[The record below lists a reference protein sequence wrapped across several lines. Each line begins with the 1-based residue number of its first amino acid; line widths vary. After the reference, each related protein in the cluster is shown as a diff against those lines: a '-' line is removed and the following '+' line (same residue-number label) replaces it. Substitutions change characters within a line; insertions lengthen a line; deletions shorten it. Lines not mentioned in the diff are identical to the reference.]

1 MSVSCNVCAKLLQ
14 SDSVDT
20 IDHSPPDFS
29 VHGDSPGKNNGVGC
43 YTLLQGIFP
52 TQELNLRLL
61 CRLHLHVGSLP
72 VVPPGKPQ
80 RLIKGIL
87 ITAFLRFNSHAI
99 KFTH

>member
-1 MSVSCNVCAKLLQ
+1 MNYKQALVDMHDDMTSLHHAMCVLSCL

-29 VHGDSPGKNNGVGC
+29 VHGDSPGKNTGVGC
-43 YTLLQGIFP
+43 HTLLQGIFP

-61 CRLHLHVGSLP
+61 HLLHLHVGSLT

-80 RLIKGIL
+80 
-87 ITAFLRFNSHAI
+87 
-99 KFTH
+99 